1 MDKPKKKTSVKKVKN
16 GTVISNGKYSQ
27 KTSRENQ
34 ELLDMVDESKLG
46 SGAIISKESEKE
58 K

>member
-1 MDKPKKKTSVKKVKN
+1 MATKKKSKKKTQVKRVKN

-46 SGAIISKESEKE
+46 SGAKILEKG